1 MKSLQRNKF
10 TFNKNGA
17 CPPFLVAKQSA
28 AQSSLSKYCDLKSFH
43 EILEVEKKWYASN
56 DDVYPILSIYPFLR
70 RRTMKRALLALL
82 AVAFLSTGMIFA
94 TEENKTAKKS
104 SCGCCK
110 EKVKK
115 EKKTTCG

>member
-1 MKSLQRNKF
+1 MKSPQVNPIILG
-10 TFNKNGA
+10 KNSGGLHL
-17 CPPFLVAKQSA
+17 FILRQKI
-28 AQSSLSKYCDLKSFH
+28 AQSSLSKYCDLKSFY

-56 DDVYPILSIYPFLR
+56 DDVCPILSIYPFLR

-82 AVAFLSTGMIFA
+82 AVTFLSTGMIFA